1 YPSPLGQ
8 EHAQHTPVHT
18 VNLSGSPPSENLS
31 NELQVMAFSR
41 FISSRPL
48 TSSLLI
54 FFISILSLTHST
66 VAIVTATS
74 GNTKYVQASND
85 QGDAIWLKD
94 SRKPALYTRDFGDCL
109 GSSLINVTRF
119 DAAYYQDNMT
129 VLFHLEGNTN
139 VANESLILCPMN
151 RSVPIEANG
160 IIPVAQSDVAGIPPI
175 ALSIPDFEGQAILR
189 VFANSTQ
196 SEIGCYSALVTNGA
210 TFSHPD
216 AVGSVLG
223 LFTIMAIASSAA
235 TAIYGDDIPTM
246 RTHYAHSL
254 SILVLFSVFHHIF
267 YTGALSVNWPSV
279 LPAFW
284 SNFAWTGGM
293 IYSKSMQNSINQLI
307 GNNKG
312 NTSMVGA
319 AGSGATAE
327 SLGGGYEISQI
338 YRRYTPNVFR
348 WNANSLSDYES
359 LLRSRDIERWIIKRA
374 LANSTDGF
382 RWYGLPTKP
391 GLPLPGNFSGF
402 AGTLAEEGIPATNA
416 FMTGFLWFLILLA
429 IVVASVICL
438 KWSLEGLRKYKI
450 IRQDRLAYF
459 REHWIGFTGIAA
471 LRTMLVAF
479 FMMIYLSLFQFT
491 YKGSGGAAAVAAIVL
506 VFFLGLLGAAGYAC
520 FYRLRWGHYKT
531 KLDRLHFEKIK
542 AFGFIPWIGIR
553 LESRRSEKSRP
564 LLSTGSVRCWTV
576 QYIDENT
583 QRIEVQQDEDY
594 IQKFGWLSARFR
606 RTKWWFFSLWL
617 VYEFIRASIYG
628 GAAGHPMTQ
637 VFLLL
642 VVEIIAFIAFGILR
656 PFEGARLNALV
667 VYLLGFSKAATL
679 ALSAAFDVRFNL
691 ARIPTTII
699 GIVIIVIQGI
709 LACSALVAI
718 VIGTLSS
725 YMSLTRNHESFKPQR
740 WEGSR
745 QRYFAHLQKTV
756 KDLPPSPPP
765 VPEAPKPP
773 GFTVKSV
780 RRCPKIE
787 DNDQGYADPMSS
799 HNSIVHP
806 LNTYG
811 SR

>member
-1 YPSPLGQ
+1 
-8 EHAQHTPVHT
+8 
-18 VNLSGSPPSENLS
+18 
-31 NELQVMAFSR
+31 
-41 FISSRPL
+41 
-48 TSSLLI
+48 
-54 FFISILSLTHST
+54 
-66 VAIVTATS
+66 
-74 GNTKYVQASND
+74 
-85 QGDAIWLKD
+85 
-94 SRKPALYTRDFGDCL
+94 
-109 GSSLINVTRF
+109 
-119 DAAYYQDNMT
+119 
-129 VLFHLEGNTN
+129 
-139 VANESLILCPMN
+139 MN

-175 ALSIPDFEGQAILR
+175 ALNIPDFEGQAILR

-223 LFTIMAIASSAA
+223 LFTIIAIASSAA

-293 IYSKSMQNSINQLI
+293 IYSTSMQNSINQLI

-338 YRRYTPNVFR
+338 YKRHTPNVFR
-348 WNANSLSDYES
+348 WTADPSNEHES
-359 LLRSRDIERWIIKRA
+359 LLRSRDIERRIMKRA

-382 RWYGLPTKP
+382 SWYGLPTKP

-402 AGTLAEEGIPATNA
+402 AGTLAEEGIPASNA

-429 IVVASVICL
+429 IVVASVVCL
-438 KWSLEGLRKYKI
+438 KWTLEGLRKYKI
-450 IRQDRLAYF
+450 IHQDWLAYF
-459 REHWIGFTGIAA
+459 REHWVGFIEIAA
-471 LRTMLVAF
+471 LRTMLIAF

-491 YKGSGGAAAVAAIVL
+491 YKGSGGAAAVAAIIL

-520 FYRLRWGHYKT
+520 FIRLRRGHYKT
-531 KLDRLHFEKIK
+531 KLDRLHFEKNK
-542 AFGFIPWIGIR
+542 AFGFIPWIGVR
-553 LESRRSEKSRP
+553 LESHRSEKSRP

-576 QYIDENT
+576 QYIDDNT
-583 QRIEVQQDEDY
+583 QRIEVQQDGDF
-594 IQKFGWLSARFR
+594 IQRFGWLSARYR
-606 RTKWWFFSLWL
+606 RTKWWFFSIWL
-617 VYEFIRASIYG
+617 VYEFIRACIYG
-628 GAAGHPMTQ
+628 GAAGHPMAQ

-642 VVEIIAFIAFGILR
+642 VVEIIAFAAFGILR

-667 VYLLGFSKAATL
+667 VYLLGFSKVATL

-709 LACSALVAI
+709 LACSALLAV

-725 YMSLTRNHESFKPQR
+725 YMSLTRNFKSFKPQR
-740 WEGSR
+740 WEGYR

-765 VPEAPKPP
+765 VLEEPRPP

-787 DNDQGYADPMSS
+787 DNDQGYADPLSP

-811 SR
+811 SRYDGSRNSSQSPMQSSNNLPFGARPHRASWSTRDFTSWSEEQQRNSRDSPLLDQFAMPSKNSDSSLRETANIGKVPSPIQNARPSVPLTVSKIRLGEKDERD